1 VIKLNRYDGDFM
13 SKYFSNRNYIL
24 LYLENFLANF
34 ANSIYSVFTPV
45 LLYKAGVSISS
56 IFFIYAVQF
65 LVMGLLTPLSGVLSK
80 KFGVAVVKLLNY
92 FLKALS
98 LFFVLKVNIN
108 IYYYLLISITYGLS
122 GAINNPLNTF
132 IPGKIVDNGF
142 RGRFNSF
149 KYILRCFSSVLGYI
163 FVTVFLIQDNQ
174 LVILLTVLSC
184 YLLAFLAV
192 VNLDK
197 DKFHYDVNNYFSTS
211 YEYLFKSKDNKYL
224 KRVSILRSFI
234 IIENLIVVPLFLFI
248 KLDNLKVFTAIYV
261 ISTLIELFSLFISG
275 IKLDKNDTKAFG
287 VISFI
292 KSINSLMFVVFKSKF
307 LLLINQSFFKL
318 IGNVYESSYVS
329 LLQNQVENDKEDS
342 LVLSMVH
349 EMGLCFGEFVFLIV
363 FCIIS
368 LFDGFLTFNIVFICS
383 IFVVILNN
391 RMIKLWK

>member
-224 KRVSILRSFI
+224 KRVSI
-234 IIENLIVVPLFLFI
+234 
-248 KLDNLKVFTAIYV
+248 
-261 ISTLIELFSLFISG
+261 
-275 IKLDKNDTKAFG
+275 
-287 VISFI
+287 
-292 KSINSLMFVVFKSKF
+292 
-307 LLLINQSFFKL
+307 
-318 IGNVYESSYVS
+318 
-329 LLQNQVENDKEDS
+329 
-342 LVLSMVH
+342 
-349 EMGLCFGEFVFLIV
+349 
-363 FCIIS
+363 
-368 LFDGFLTFNIVFICS
+368 
-383 IFVVILNN
+383 
-391 RMIKLWK
+391 